1 MTSENTKRI
10 LIIDDSTAIHRD
22 FRRVLCPP
30 TSPGHDRLALL
41 EEELLGAG
49 VLKDIP
55 REESFEVDSAFQG
68 QEGVAKVERALEQGR
83 PYSLVILDYRMP
95 PGWNGVET
103 LRRLRQVDPALPVV
117 LCSAYSDYSWEE
129 IRQEFGESPLL
140 SELRKPCD
148 GRELRQK
155 AQTLSEMR
163 ESDSVM

>member
-1 MTSENTKRI
+1 MTRENTKRI
-10 LIIDDSTAIHRD
+10 LIIDDSEAIHRD
-22 FRRVLCPP
+22 FRRVLSPVQ
-30 TSPGHDRLALL
+30 SPGRDRLALL

-49 VLKDIP
+49 ALKDGAS
-55 REESFEVDSAFQG
+55 EEAFEVDSAFQG
-68 QEGVAKVERALEQGR
+68 QEGLAKVERALEQGQ

-129 IRQEFGESPLL
+129 VLQEFGQSPLL

-148 GRELRQK
+148 SRELRQK
-155 AQTLSEMR
+155 AQSLSELR
-163 ESDSVM
+163 GGSPVM